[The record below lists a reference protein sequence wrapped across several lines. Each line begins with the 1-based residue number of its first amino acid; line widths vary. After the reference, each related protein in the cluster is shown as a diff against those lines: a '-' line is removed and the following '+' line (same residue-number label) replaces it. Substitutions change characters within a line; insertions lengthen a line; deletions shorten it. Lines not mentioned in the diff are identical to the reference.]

1 MKLYISSDQEGV
13 SGIATRSRDQVDQQ
27 ENKRLQTMEMVALCE
42 AILGYKPDAEV
53 VINDSHGKGLNIDFE
68 KLPPQVDLIRQT
80 PEILDQMYGI
90 NETYDG
96 FMFFAHAMRGELG
109 ATLSHVWEVQD
120 VMINGKRLG
129 EAGLAAY
136 YAASYGVPFVYAS
149 GDDYYYKEVKELSP
163 TTEVSI
169 VKYGMGRYVARN
181 KHPETAR
188 RIIAE
193 DVVKALKRLEKG
205 EIVPVD
211 LPDPPYRLEMR
222 FSDTGAADAACWMP
236 GAQRVDGRTTLFEA
250 DDVPTV
256 YKAFYCQTRLQRTR
270 LLHP

>member
-205 EIVPVD
+205 EIAPVK

-236 GAQRVDGRTTLFEA
+236 GTQRIDGRTTLFEA
-250 DDVPTV
+250 DDVQTV